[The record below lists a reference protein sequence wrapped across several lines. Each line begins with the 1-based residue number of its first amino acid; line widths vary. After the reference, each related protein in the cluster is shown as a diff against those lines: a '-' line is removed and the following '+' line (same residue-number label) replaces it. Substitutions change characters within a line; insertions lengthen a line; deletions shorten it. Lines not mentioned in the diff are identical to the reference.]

1 MGGFSSGNW
10 YRFDTKD
17 AVEDHCALDVRKL
30 KREGMLDPG
39 YRGRLAWWQG
49 GRQVSSIG
57 LLAEHG
63 RVVLKYR
70 HRSGG
75 LGDEWEDVE
84 QLVYLTWTPC
94 NLGGERPWFV
104 CPGVV
109 SGRYC
114 GRRVESGRYCGRR
127 VAILYSAGPYF
138 LCRHCYDLTYQSRQ
152 ASERLGP
159 LHKARRI
166 RQRLNGSANLM
177 EPFPE
182 RPKGMHRRTYHR
194 LLQDCTAAE
203 MEYLHTSG
211 ECLEKLARG
220 LFDD

>member
-1 MGGFSSGNW
+1 VGGFGSGNW

-39 YRGRLAWWQG
+39 YRGSLVWWQG
-49 GRQVSSIG
+49 GREVSSIG

-70 HRSGG
+70 HRRGG

-84 QLVYLTWTPC
+84 QPVYLTWTPC

-114 GRRVESGRYCGRR
+114 GRRV
-127 VAILYSAGPYF
+127 AILYSAGLYF
-138 LCRHCYDLTYQSRQ
+138 LCRHCYDLTYRSRQ
-152 ASERLGP
+152 ASERLGA

-166 RQRLNGSANLM
+166 RQRLGGSANLM
-177 EPFPE
+177 EPFPA
-182 RPKGMHRRTYHR
+182 RPKGMHRKTYHR
-194 LLQDCTAAE
+194 LRRECTAAE
-203 MEYLHTSG
+203 MEYFRTSG
-211 ECLEKLARG
+211 EYLEKLTRG